1 MPQILQEEPI
11 PPTTT
16 GATVGVVAAPSAAVK
31 SFDESSFAFAFRC
44 IVNSPSLVGAVVM
57 VLLVIGEAVGMLDT
71 WVVLLPPDGTM
82 VWLELLEVILL
93 ALGPVTAE
101 PLFSSEVAN

>member
-1 MPQILQEEPI
+1 MLHEEPI
-11 PPTTT
+11 PPTTDAI
-16 GATVGVVAAPSAAVK
+16 GAVVAPSAAVK
-31 SFDESSFAFAFRC
+31 SFAESSLAFAFRC
-44 IVNSPSLVGAVVM
+44 IVNSPSLVAAVVM
-57 VLLVIGEAVGMLDT
+57 VLLVIGEATGTLGT